1 MLNRNGKAYLY
12 PTMAIDNNNPACTM
26 QNLSGN
32 AAYTFTREQISKI
45 FVCGGTGNTNPTVDD
60 WNLAALVSNLTEIDN
75 TNTQKKTPRSFENN
89 FILTVT
95 TTYQNNT
102 GSDVTIKEL
111 GLFIHEGQTDID
123 HMIARQLVD
132 PVIVRA
138 GRSYAFTMTI
148 G

>member
-12 PTMAIDNNNPACTM
+12 PAMAATTAEPSMKMTDVDTAGATTF
-26 QNLSGN
+26 S
-32 AAYTFTREQISKI
+32 AAQINKI
-45 FVCGGTGNTNPTVDD
+45 FVRGGSGNTPVTVDD
-60 WNLAALVSNLTEIDN
+60 RNLDSPVLTLTEIDN
-75 TNTQKKTPRSFENN
+75 TDTQKGTPRSYEDN

-102 GSDVTIKEL
+102 GEDVIIREL
-111 GLFIHEGQTDID
+111 GLFVYETYSSRE
-123 HMIARQLVD
+123 HMLARILID
-132 PVIVRA
+132 PVPVRA